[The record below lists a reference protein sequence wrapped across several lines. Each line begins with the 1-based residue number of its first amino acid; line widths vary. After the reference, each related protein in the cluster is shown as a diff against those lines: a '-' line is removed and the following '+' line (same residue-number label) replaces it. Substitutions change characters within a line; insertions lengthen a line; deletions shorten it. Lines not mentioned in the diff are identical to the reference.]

1 MRLRNLKIGTQLRIG
16 FGAILVLV
24 IALGALAWVQSDM
37 LWEDTKRLYD
47 HPLQVRLAVGALEAD
62 ILNMSRHVKVTCL
75 ADNEAERQAAI
86 QGIDT
91 AEADAHR
98 QFEIL
103 FDRYLGPRSDVDE
116 AFQGFVQWKAI
127 RAETSRLL
135 QEGKTAE
142 AISTIKGGGASE
154 AHVVMLQGQVD
165 VISTF
170 ATAKADELYL
180 SASRRNESLNRQLG
194 LGAGAILLLALGVAY
209 LLLKSIKDP
218 LQELTAVAGQF
229 RQGKLEA
236 RVRYASASELG
247 TLAAAFNALAEAMQG
262 ELTFRQRVA
271 ELNAVMLHELETGE
285 FRQQLLGAL
294 MRATGSEVGAIY
306 VLDEAQA
313 AYQHLESIGLG
324 SAARVSFSAAEREGE
339 LGAALASGE
348 LQHIA
353 EIPEDTRFAFATVS
367 GDFRPRAVLT
377 LPLRSGSET
386 PAMISLASVHG
397 YDPAAIRLA
406 EDLLAPLSTWMSSM
420 LASRKLKALMTK
432 LEQQNSELEAQT
444 CELARQADELG
455 EQNAELEQQKRELDQ
470 ANRLKT
476 SFLSNMSHE
485 LRTPLNSVIA
495 LSGVLGRR
503 LAKSVPAQEHGY
515 LEVIE
520 RNGKHLLSLINDILD
535 LARIEA
541 GREELTS
548 ETFSVRDLAAELVA
562 MLEHQAG
569 EKQIVVA
576 STVPDDLPLVQS
588 DRTKCRH
595 VLQNLLSNAVKFTD
609 AGRVEISARATA
621 SAICISV
628 TDTGIGIAEDR
639 LELIFEEFRQ
649 ADESTAR
656 KYGGTG
662 LGLAIARKYAGLL
675 QGGLEVKSTPGQGS
689 TFTLTLPLAL
699 DADAP
704 AQARSRAHSGA
715 RSAPISRGEGQ
726 EGQRILLVDDNE
738 PAIVQ
743 LCDVLAGQG
752 YEVRAAHSGREAIA
766 QMEAW
771 LPDAVILDLMMPG
784 VDGFEV
790 LRLMRGAARTVG
802 VPVLILTAKHV
813 TKEELRFLEGNHIH
827 QLIQKGDVD
836 RAELLSAVA
845 AMMPPRPMSDAPA
858 AASLPAPGARRG
870 GPSRPRRPGKPLVL
884 VVEDDPDNLMTARAV
899 LEEQYEVVEAAD
911 GKAGVAQALAHRP
924 DLVLMDISLPAV
936 DGIRALEALRAEES
950 LGYLPVIALTASAMK
965 GNREEILAHGF
976 DGYVAKPIDA
986 QVLLQTIKG
995 VLDADA

>member
-1 MRLRNLKIGTQLRIG
+1 MRLRNLKIGTQLRLG
-16 FGAILVLV
+16 FGAMLALV
-24 IALGALAWVQSDM
+24 IALGALAWVQSDL
-37 LWEDTKRLYD
+37 LWKDTKDLYD
-47 HPLQVRLAVGALEAD
+47 HPLQVRRAVGALEAD
-62 ILNMSRHVKVTCL
+62 ILVMHRGMKDFCL
-75 ADNEAERQAAI
+75 AETDLERQASLQEMDAR
-86 QGIDT
+86 
-91 AEADAHR
+91 EADAHR
-98 QFEIL
+98 QFQVL
-103 FDRYLGPRSDVDE
+103 FDRYLGPRGDVDE
-116 AFQGFVQWKAI
+116 AYKAFAQWKAI
-127 RAETSRLL
+127 REETRRLL
-135 QEGKTAE
+135 QAGKTAE
-142 AISTIKGGGASE
+142 AAARTRAGGVGGNQVNVLLDQVRKISDFS
-154 AHVVMLQGQVD
+154 H
-165 VISTF
+165 
-170 ATAKADELYL
+170 AKADEFYL
-180 SASRRNESLNRQLG
+180 SATRRNESLGRQLG
-194 LGAGAILLLALGVAY
+194 LGVGFVLLFALGVAY
-209 LLLKSIKDP
+209 LLLKGIRDP

-247 TLAAAFNALAEAMQG
+247 TLAVAFNALADAVHA

-271 ELNAVMLHELETGE
+271 ELNAVMLNELETGE
-285 FRQQLLGAL
+285 FRQHLLGAL

-306 VLDEAQA
+306 LRDEAQA

-348 LQHIA
+348 LQHLA
-353 EIPEDTRFAFATVS
+353 EIPEDTRFAFVTVS
-367 GDFRPRAVLT
+367 GDVRPRAILT

-386 PAMISLASVHG
+386 PAMISLASVRG
-397 YDPAAIRLA
+397 YEPASIQLA
-406 EDLLAPLSTWMSSM
+406 EELLAPLSTWMNSM
-420 LASRKLKALMTK
+420 LANRKLRALTAT
-432 LEQQNSELEAQT
+432 LEQQNSELEAQAR
-444 CELARQADELG
+444 ELTMQADELG

-503 LAKSVPAQEHGY
+503 LVKSIPAQEHGY

-541 GREELTS
+541 GREEFTC

-569 EKQIVVA
+569 EKQIVLA

-588 DRTKCRH
+588 DRAKCRH

-621 SAICISV
+621 SALCISV
-628 TDTGIGIAEDR
+628 TDTGIGIAADR

-675 QGGLEVKSTPGQGS
+675 LGTLEVKSTPGQGS
-689 TFTLTLPLAL
+689 TFTLTLPLAV
-699 DADAP
+699 DAA
-704 AQARSRAHSGA
+704 AGTHARSRAHAGA
-715 RSAPISRGEGQ
+715 RSAPISRGA
-726 EGQRILLVDDNE
+726 GQRILLVDDNE

-790 LRLMRGAARTVG
+790 LRIMRGAERTAG

-813 TKEELRFLEGNHIH
+813 TKEELSFLKGNHIH

-836 RAELLSAVA
+836 RAELLTAVA
-845 AMMPPRPMSDAPA
+845 AMVPPRPVSDAPA
-858 AASLPAPGARRG
+858 AASLSAPSARRRV
-870 GPSRPRRPGKPLVL
+870 PLRPRRPGKPLVL
-884 VVEDDPDNLMTARAV
+884 VVEDNPDNLMTARAV
-899 LEEQYEVVEAAD
+899 LEDQYDVVEAMD

-924 DLVLMDISLPAV
+924 DLVLMDISLPV
-936 DGIRALEALRAEES
+936 MDGILALAALRAEES
-950 LGYLPVIALTASAMK
+950 LGYLAVIALTASAMK

-986 QVLLQTIKG
+986 QVLLRTIKG

>member
-1 MRLRNLKIGTQLRIG
+1 MRLRNLKIGTQLRLG
-16 FGAILVLV
+16 FGAMLALV
-24 IALGALAWVQSDM
+24 IALGALAWVQSDL
-37 LWEDTKRLYD
+37 LWKDTKDLYD
-47 HPLQVRLAVGALEAD
+47 HPLQVRRAVGALEAD
-62 ILNMSRHVKVTCL
+62 ILVMHRGMKDLCL
-75 ADNEAERQAAI
+75 AETDLERQGALQEMAAR
-86 QGIDT
+86 
-91 AEADAHR
+91 EADAHR
-98 QFEIL
+98 QFQAL
-103 FDRYLGPRSDVDE
+103 FDRYLGPRGDVDE
-116 AFQGFVQWKAI
+116 AYKAFAQWKAI
-127 RAETSRLL
+127 REETRRLL

-142 AISTIKGGGASE
+142 AAARTRAGGVGGNQANVLLDHVRTISSFS
-154 AHVVMLQGQVD
+154 H
-165 VISTF
+165 
-170 ATAKADELYL
+170 AKADEFYL
-180 SASRRNESLNRQLG
+180 SATRRNESLGRQLG
-194 LGAGAILLLALGVAY
+194 LGVGFVLLLALGVAY
-209 LLLKSIKDP
+209 LLLKGIRDP

-236 RVRYASASELG
+236 RVRYASASEFG
-247 TLAAAFNALAEAMQG
+247 TLAVAFNALADAVQA

-271 ELNAVMLHELETGE
+271 EVNAVMLHELETGE
-285 FRQQLLGAL
+285 FRQQLLEAL

-306 VLDEAQA
+306 VLDEPHA

-324 SAARVSFSAAEREGE
+324 RAARVSFSAAEREGE
-339 LGAALASGE
+339 LGAALTSGK
-348 LQHIA
+348 LQHLA
-353 EIPEDTRFAFATVS
+353 EIPEDTRFTFVTVS
-367 GDFRPRAVLT
+367 GDFRPRAILT
-377 LPLRSGSET
+377 LPLRSGTET
-386 PAMISLASVHG
+386 PAMISLASVRG
-397 YDPAAIRLA
+397 YDPAAVRLA
-406 EDLLAPLSTWMSSM
+406 EELLAPLCTWMISM
-420 LASRKLKALMTK
+420 LANRKLKALTAT

-444 CELARQADELG
+444 RELTMQADELG

-503 LAKSVPAQEHGY
+503 LAKSIPAQEHGY

-541 GREELTS
+541 GREEFTC

-569 EKQIVVA
+569 EKQIVLA

-588 DRTKCRH
+588 DRAKCRH

-621 SAICISV
+621 SALCISV
-628 TDTGIGIAEDR
+628 TDTGIGIAADR

-675 QGGLEVKSTPGQGS
+675 QGRLEVKSTPGQGS
-689 TFTLTLPLAL
+689 TFTLTLPLAV
-699 DADAP
+699 DAA
-704 AQARSRAHSGA
+704 AGTHARSRAHAGA
-715 RSAPISRGEGQ
+715 RSAPISRGA
-726 EGQRILLVDDNE
+726 GQRILLVDDNE

-790 LRLMRGAARTVG
+790 LRIMRGAERTAG

-813 TKEELRFLEGNHIH
+813 TKEELSFLKGNHIH

-836 RAELLSAVA
+836 RAELLTAVA
-845 AMMPPRPMSDAPA
+845 AMVPPRPVSDAPA
-858 AASLPAPGARRG
+858 AASLPAPSARRRV
-870 GPSRPRRPGKPLVL
+870 PLRPRRPGKPLVL
-884 VVEDDPDNLMTARAV
+884 VVEDNPDNLMTARAV
-899 LEEQYEVVEAAD
+899 LEDQYDVVEAMD

-924 DLVLMDISLPAV
+924 DLVLMDISLPV
-936 DGIRALEALRAEES
+936 MDGIRALGALRAEES

-986 QVLLQTIKG
+986 QVLLQAIKG

>member
-16 FGAILVLV
+16 FGAILALVL
-24 IALGALAWVQSDM
+24 ALGALAWLQTDL
-37 LWEDTKRLYD
+37 LWSDTKDLYD
-47 HPLQVRLAVGALEAD
+47 HPLQVRRAVGGLEAD
-62 ILNMSRHVKVTCL
+62 IQAIHLGMKDLCL
-75 ADNEAERQAAI
+75 AETDLERQAV
-86 QGIDT
+86 QQKIDER
-91 AEADAHR
+91 EADAHR
-98 QFEIL
+98 WFQTL
-103 FDRYLGPRSDVDE
+103 YDRYLGPRGDVDDAHR
-116 AFQGFVQWKAI
+116 AFARWQAI
-127 RAETSRLL
+127 RDDTRRLL
-135 QEGKTAE
+135 REGKIKE
-142 AISTIKGGGASE
+142 AADRTKTGGVGGDQANELLVRVRKISDFAAAKGDEFYS
-154 AHVVMLQGQVD
+154 
-165 VISTF
+165 S
-170 ATAKADELYL
+170 ATQ
-180 SASRRNESLNRQLG
+180 RNESLNRQLG
-194 LGAGAILLLALGVAY
+194 LGIGVILLLALGVAY
-209 LLLKSIKDP
+209 LLQKAIRDP

-247 TLAAAFNALAEAMQG
+247 TLAAAFNALADATQA

-271 ELNAVMLHELETGE
+271 ELNVVMVNELETGQ
-285 FRQQLLGAL
+285 FRQQLLEAL

-306 VLDEAQA
+306 VLDEPHA

-324 SAARVSFSAAEREGE
+324 RDARASFSAAEREGE
-339 LGAALASGE
+339 LGAALASGKI
-348 LQHIA
+348 QHLA
-353 EIPEDTRFAFATVS
+353 EIPEDTRFAFVTVS
-367 GDFRPRAVLT
+367 GDFRPRAILT
-377 LPLRSGSET
+377 LPLGSGSEV
-386 PAMISLASVHG
+386 PAMISLASVRG

-406 EDLLAPLSTWMSSM
+406 EELLAPLSTWMSSM

-444 CELARQADELG
+444 RELTTQADELG
-455 EQNAELEQQKRELDQ
+455 QQNAELEQQKRELDQ
-470 ANRLKT
+470 ANRLKS

-503 LAKSVPAQEHGY
+503 LAKTIPTKEHGY

-520 RNGKHLLSLINDILD
+520 RNGRHLLSLINDVLD

-548 ETFSVRDLAAELVA
+548 EAFSIKDLAAELVA
-562 MLEHQAG
+562 MLEHQAR
-569 EKQIVVA
+569 EKQIVLA
-576 STVPDDLPLVQS
+576 STVPDDLPLVRS

-609 AGRVEISARATA
+609 VGRVEISARATA
-621 SAICISV
+621 SALCISV
-628 TDTGIGIAEDR
+628 TDTGIGIAADR

-675 QGGLEVKSTPGQGS
+675 QGALEVKSTPGKGS
-689 TFTLTLPLAL
+689 TFTLTLPLVL
-699 DADAP
+699 GADAGP
-704 AQARSRAHSGA
+704 HPHSRAHAGT
-715 RSAPISRGEGQ
+715 RSLPISRGD
-726 EGQRILLVDDNE
+726 GQRILLVDDNE
-738 PAIVQ
+738 PAIIQ
-743 LCDVLAGQG
+743 LNDVLAGQG
-752 YEVRAAHSGREAIA
+752 YEVRAAHSGREALT

-790 LRLMRGAARTVG
+790 LRLMRSAERTAG

-813 TKEELRFLEGNHIH
+813 TKEELSFLKGNHIH

-845 AMMPPRPMSDAPA
+845 AMVPRRPASDAPA
-858 AASLPAPGARRG
+858 AASLPAPGARRR

-884 VVEDDPDNLMTARAV
+884 VVEDNPDNLMTARAV
-899 LEEQYEVVEAAD
+899 LEDLYDVIEAAD

-924 DLVLMDISLPAV
+924 DVVLMDISLPV
-936 DGIRALEALRAEES
+936 MDGIHALGALRAEES

-986 QVLLQTIKG
+986 QVLLQAIKG
-995 VLDADA
+995 VLDVEA

>member
-1 MRLRNLKIGTQLRIG
+1 MRLRNLKIGTQLRLG
-16 FGAILVLV
+16 LGVILALV
-24 IALGALAWVQSDM
+24 IALGALAWVQTNM
-37 LWEDTKRLYD
+37 LWEDTKDLYD
-47 HPLQVRLAVGALEAD
+47 HPLQVRRAVDTLEVD
-62 ILNMSRHVKVTCL
+62 ILEMSRHLKVSCL
-75 ADNEAERQAAI
+75 AENEAERQAAF

-98 QFEIL
+98 QFEVL
-103 FDRYLGPRSDVDE
+103 FERYLGPRRDVDE

-127 RAETSRLL
+127 RAETRRLL

-142 AISTIKGGGASE
+142 AISTIKGSGASE
-154 AHVVMLQGQVD
+154 VQVVKLQGQVD
-165 VISTF
+165 VIRDFSQT
-170 ATAKADELYL
+170 KGDEFYL
-180 SASRRNESLNRQLG
+180 SATQRNESLGRQLG
-194 LGAGAILLLALGVAY
+194 LGAGVVLLLALGVAY

-236 RVRYASASELG
+236 RVRYASASEFG
-247 TLAAAFNALAEAMQG
+247 TLAAAFNALADGMQA
-262 ELTFRQRVA
+262 ELMFRQRMA
-271 ELNAVMLHELETGE
+271 ELNAVMVRELETGE
-285 FRQQLLGAL
+285 FRQQLLEAL

-306 VLDEAQA
+306 VLDEPHA

-353 EIPEDTRFAFATVS
+353 EIPEDTRFTFVTVS
-367 GDFRPRAVLT
+367 GDFRPRAILT
-377 LPLRSGSET
+377 LPLGSGSEV
-386 PAMISLASVHG
+386 PAMISLASVRG

-406 EDLLAPLSTWMSSM
+406 EALLAPLSTWMSSM

-444 CELARQADELG
+444 RELATQADELG

-503 LAKSVPAQEHGY
+503 LAKTIPAQEHGY
-515 LEVIE
+515 LAVIE
-520 RNGKHLLSLINDILD
+520 RNGRHLLSLINDVLD

-541 GREELTS
+541 GREELAC

-569 EKQIVVA
+569 EKQIVLA
-576 STVPDDLPLVQS
+576 STVPDDLPLVRS

-609 AGRVEISARATA
+609 VGRVEISAHATA
-621 SAICISV
+621 SALCISV
-628 TDTGIGIAEDR
+628 ADTGIGIAADR

-675 QGGLEVKSTPGQGS
+675 RGTLEVRSTPGQGS

-699 DADAP
+699 DAHAGIRSVRPHAP
-704 AQARSRAHSGA
+704 VAA
-715 RSAPISRGEGQ
+715 RSAPISRG

-752 YEVRAAHSGREAIA
+752 YEVRAAHSGREALA

-790 LRLMRGAARTVG
+790 LRIMRGAERTAG

-813 TKEELRFLEGNHIH
+813 TKEELSFLKGNHIH

-845 AMMPPRPMSDAPA
+845 AMMPPRPMNDTPA
-858 AASLPAPGARRG
+858 AASLPAPGARRR

-884 VVEDDPDNLMTARAV
+884 VVEDNPDNLMTARAV
-899 LEEQYEVVEAAD
+899 LEDQYDVVEATD
-911 GKAGVAQALAHRP
+911 GKAGVAQALLHRP
-924 DLVLMDISLPAV
+924 DVVLMDISLPV
-936 DGIRALEALRAEES
+936 MDGILALAALRAEDS

-986 QVLLQTIKG
+986 QVLLQAIKG